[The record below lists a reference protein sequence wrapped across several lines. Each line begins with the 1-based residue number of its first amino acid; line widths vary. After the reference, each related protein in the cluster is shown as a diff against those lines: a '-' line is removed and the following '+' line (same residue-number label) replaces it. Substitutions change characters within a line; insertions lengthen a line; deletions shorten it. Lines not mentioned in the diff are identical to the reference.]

1 MKLFYYNFLQDNLY
15 FWMLSTIAVI
25 LIIISFFVPPMG
37 IISSSVLQAVAELFA
52 WAALGAVIHS
62 IDLGKKTTIKHGATE
77 VSVGA
82 EDKDE

>member
-1 MKLFYYNFLQDNLY
+1 MRFFCHNFLQNNFY

-25 LIIISFFVPPMG
+25 LIIISFFIPPMG
-37 IISSSVLQAVAELFA
+37 IISPSVLQAVAELFA
-52 WAALGAVIHS
+52 WAALGAVIHA

-82 EDKDE
+82 EYKEE